1 MAKAKTVDAPVL
13 METKIAEVAADPLP
27 EPKFCETC
35 IGWTSNNGIYGQCL
49 PSGKFLSAPI
59 VTTNF
64 TSCKNWSK
72 RV

>member
-1 MAKAKTVDAPVL
+1 MAKAKLIDVSTIPPPDPV
-13 METKIAEVAADPLP
+13 P

-64 TSCKNWSK
+64 TTCKNWAK
-72 RV
+72 RA